1 MAKTLELG
9 FLTAGGKKVNLTVDE
24 PKEGLT
30 AAEVRER
37 MEAVIASGVF
47 GAEGHPLAEVSTARI
62 IAREVTDL
70 IMA

>member
-1 MAKTLELG
+1 MTKTLELG
-9 FLTAGGKKVNLTVDE
+9 FLTSGGKKVSLTVDE

-30 AAEVRER
+30 AAEVRES
-37 MEAVIASGVF
+37 MDAVISTGVF
-47 GAEGHPLAEVSTARI
+47 GAEGHPLAEVESARI